1 MTKRSGQVSN
11 PSSALGE
18 AVGKL
23 FETGVI
29 ECLQSEVTAR
39 GFRLQPSRLKNGTDN
54 VYQIDGVVFD
64 NDKNP
69 IVIIEPKYIRYTKH
83 NRDKGSWLCTA
94 HYNLRKTYPTIRKSI
109 AILGG
114 RWSKPSKALMSGF
127 GVQLFEVSF
136 DKIVATLAEYG
147 VAFDWPERD
156 ARQQPKEAWET
167 YSRLG
172 ESDRWQISKELV
184 SDIQEDLIEAVTYV
198 LDTDISTL
206 PRRISS
212 VEVLMKTEQDEIVLA
227 TFGSVADALQHLMG
241 YITDSPD
248 IGDLPDSSGG
258 T

>member
-1 MTKRSGQVSN
+1 M
-11 PSSALGE
+11 SS
-18 AVGKL
+18 
-23 FETGVI
+23 
-29 ECLQSEVTAR
+29 
-39 GFRLQPSRLKNGTDN
+39 
-54 VYQIDGVVFD
+54 
-64 NDKNP
+64 
-69 IVIIEPKYIRYTKH
+69 
-83 NRDKGSWLCTA
+83 
-94 HYNLRKTYPTIRKSI
+94 
-109 AILGG
+109 
-114 RWSKPSKALMSGF
+114 F

-136 DKIVATLAEYG
+136 DRIVAILAEYG

-156 ARQQPKEAWET
+156 AGQQPKEAWEK

-248 IGDLPDSSGG
+248 IGDLPDFFRRDMRPMKRKPRAHTIACEDVTSDSPRYL
-258 T
+258 TAPPKFANLN